1 MRTIRILINESRE
14 FIGGYKKSYIP
25 YNPITMAPLHTLS
38 ITHKDTAVETHRQ
51 GDNQLFTMHVRNVTK
66 GNVTCITNYKSQ
78 ITNDSHRRV
87 VPINN

>member
-51 GDNQLFTMHVRNVTK
+51 GQSIIHDTREKCNK
-66 GNVTCITNYKSQ
+66 GTPPFSVSTL
-78 ITNDSHRRV
+78 R
-87 VPINN
+87 INISP